1 MNDFSSL
8 GENLKAIRDKRGL
21 NLNDVSELT
30 GISKAMLSKIERG
43 ESVPTITTVWKIAN
57 GLKITLNALAG
68 EVDSNYAVRDIAK
81 TTPLIDDSGLFTL
94 YNIFPFSPLDGV
106 QVFYGVFKAGYH
118 YNPPMFIHES
128 SNKEYCIVFRGEL
141 DVVIGPK
148 TYHLSEGCGIDF
160 DAHEEHGYINRGPQ
174 EPAGFF
180 FLFKKGTTQP
190 EKLKK
195 AGFFFT

>member
-1 MNDFSSL
+1 M
-8 GENLKAIRDKRGL
+8 
-21 NLNDVSELT
+21 
-30 GISKAMLSKIERG
+30 G

-148 TYHLSEGCGIDF
+148 NYHLFEGCGIDF
-160 DAHEEHGYINRGPQ
+160 DAHEEHGYINCGTS
-174 EPAGFF
+174 ETVVC
-180 FLFKKGTTQP
+180 FL
-190 EKLKK
+190 LI
-195 AGFFFT
+195 